1 MKLESIRREYKRAE
15 LSKESAGNDP
25 FSFFDKWMQ
34 EALEENPDHATSVA
48 LSTHGV
54 NGFPESRIVLLK
66 NFSADGFVF
75 FTNYNSQKGRAIE
88 KDPRVALH
96 FYWAELERQVRI
108 IGTAEK
114 TSSEISEKY
123 FHSRPFDSQVAAA
136 VSEQSSEIPNRS
148 FLEERFETLKSK
160 LENNLPKRPAN
171 WGGYLVKPVK
181 FEFWQGRENRLH
193 A

>member
-1 MKLESIRREYKRAE
+1 MLYEVIT
-15 LSKESAGNDP
+15 KESAGNDP
-25 FSFFDKWMQ
+25 FSFFDQWMQ

-96 FYWAELERQVRI
+96 FYWAELERQVR
-108 IGTAEK
+108 
-114 TSSEISEKY
+114 
-123 FHSRPFDSQVAAA
+123 
-136 VSEQSSEIPNRS
+136 
-148 FLEERFETLKSK
+148 
-160 LENNLPKRPAN
+160 NNF
-171 WGGYLVKPVK
+171 V
-181 FEFWQGRENRLH
+181 
-193 A
+193 